1 MSTEEFTPADGPPVQ
16 SQTTFES
23 PIINAP
29 AEVNLER
36 SVTIWASGSVTAD
49 DANNVGYITVSKD
62 DIREAIG
69 IGKDAFIPALDRASI
84 SHYFNPTSQ
93 RMGIR
98 VKQGKGE
105 KAKKLVE
112 DAAHARNPRSKKME
126 AFTAVLPSQTQG
138 NIQQELRPINQ
149 AKNMNREERETA
161 RKWRGLRYEDLTD
174 GVIASSIDDPEN
186 PGTQKLIKYEVP
198 LVKTNGEP
206 QPLAYMLEK
215 NKESFPGFAG
225 DGIRDKIHD
234 YEGVHYY
241 SIPPQYLNYLVGS
254 MKEHLID
261 KNSMTLDD
269 DLVLELTPLSPIM
282 ASSVRNATGKQ
293 RQQPME
299 RMVAIQ
305 LDFANLDM
313 SEVR

>member
-1 MSTEEFTPADGPPVQ
+1 MLF
-16 SQTTFES
+16 
-23 PIINAP
+23 
-29 AEVNLER
+29 R
-36 SVTIWASGSVTAD
+36 
-49 DANNVGYITVSKD
+49 
-62 DIREAIG
+62 
-69 IGKDAFIPALDRASI
+69 
-84 SHYFNPTSQ
+84 
-93 RMGIR
+93 
-98 VKQGKGE
+98 
-105 KAKKLVE
+105 
-112 DAAHARNPRSKKME
+112 
-126 AFTAVLPSQTQG
+126 SQTQG

-161 RKWRGLRYEDLTD
+161 RKWRGLRVEDLTD

-186 PGTQKLIKYEVP
+186 PGTSKVIKYEVP
-198 LVKTNGEP
+198 LVKTNGDP

-234 YEGVHYY
+234 YDGVHYY

-282 ASSVRNATGKQ
+282 SASVRNATGKQ

-305 LDFANLDM
+305 A
-313 SEVR
+313 SVWY